1 MKGIPI
7 IILLLVASLATS
19 LYALNIPTADSV
31 PRMSI
36 QDLKQRMD
44 DPNVVIIDVRTDHD
58 WAASGAKIRGAVRE
72 EPSKVSSWVSKYP
85 PSKTIVLY
93 CA

>member
-1 MKGIPI
+1 MKRIPLMA
-7 IILLLVASLATS
+7 LLLVACLATS

-44 DPNVVIIDVRTDHD
+44 DPNVIIVDVRTVHD
-58 WAASGAKIRGAVRE
+58 WAESATKIKGAIRE
-72 EPSKVSSWVSKYP
+72 DPSRISSWMAKYP
-85 PSKTIVLY
+85 PSKTIVFY